1 MRYYAIYRS
10 SIDEFS
16 SEYGNEQCV
25 LGAEMTYEELKQAFR
40 TAIAYGTP
48 YDAYCIMDETGDDDE
63 IVPIPEDWWQ

>member
-1 MRYYAIYRS
+1 
-10 SIDEFS
+10 
-16 SEYGNEQCV
+16 
-25 LGAEMTYEELKQAFR
+25 MTYEELKQAFR